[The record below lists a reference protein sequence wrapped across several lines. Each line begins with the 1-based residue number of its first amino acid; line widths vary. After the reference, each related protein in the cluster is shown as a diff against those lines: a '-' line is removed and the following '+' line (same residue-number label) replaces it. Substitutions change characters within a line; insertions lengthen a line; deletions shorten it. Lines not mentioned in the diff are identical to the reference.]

1 MCVLVAASPVQ
12 VGHQR
17 RHTTL
22 LQQPSSTD
30 ITALQP
36 CPSKSRKANKPTASN
51 DRQSYGSRPAGCAAD
66 ANFGNSLVSVGPTHR
81 CLSAT
86 GAKSVASHDETDAR
100 CGKTPMPNRRS
111 VLAAPAR
118 LLQLLLLMLPLLLQ
132 PLAPHGARSSRNDS
146 VLLASNSSRTAAVLA
161 DPKHQQYPRN
171 RQNWSQHGPPSRHT
185 TPSSRRQ
192 IR

>member
-1 MCVLVAASPVQ
+1 MLVAASPVQ
-12 VGHQR
+12 VVHQR
-17 RHTTL
+17 HRTTL

-36 CPSKSRKANKPTASN
+36 CPSKSRKASRPAASK
-51 DRQSYGSRPAGCAAD
+51 DRQLHGCRPAGCAAD
-66 ANFGNSLVSVGPTHR
+66 ANFGNSLVSVGPTLQY
-81 CLSAT
+81 LSAT
-86 GAKSVASHDETDAR
+86 GAKSVASHVRRDPHS
-100 CGKTPMPNRRS
+100 GKTPMPNRRS

-161 DPKHQQYPRN
+161 DPKHQQHPRS
-171 RQNWSQHGPPSRHT
+171 RQNWSRHGLPSRHT
-185 TPSSRRQ
+185 TP
-192 IR
+192 